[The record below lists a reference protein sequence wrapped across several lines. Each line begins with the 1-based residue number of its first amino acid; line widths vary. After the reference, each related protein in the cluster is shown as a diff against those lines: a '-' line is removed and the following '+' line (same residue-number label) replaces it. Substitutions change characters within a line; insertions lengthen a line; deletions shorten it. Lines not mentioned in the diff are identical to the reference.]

1 MKRIATRLLLG
12 VALSVA
18 LPCAAGAQTLLFDY
32 LGFDYESPD
41 PNPGQFGEMGSGY
54 VGLGTVPGL
63 FAPLVADTANNEYTY
78 VMSGLTPVSITPLGT
93 YLIINYSTGTLSVY
107 EDSKTLGTAADYGT
121 NPPSA
126 VAPVSFTDG
135 TLFVSGP
142 LTNFQ
147 FILNTANG
155 TGSFDSQFEVTGGSQ
170 LGNFPLNQRK
180 GWTFAGATGNALNI
194 PAGYAH
200 QIDGQTFL
208 DKPVPTRNVSWGRVK
223 SLYR

>member
-1 MKRIATRLLLG
+1 MKKIATRVLLG
-12 VALSVA
+12 VVLSVA

-41 PNPGQFGEMGSGY
+41 PLTGQFGEVGSGY

-78 VMSGLTPVSITPLGT
+78 VINGLTPVAITPVGPFV
-93 YLIINYSTGTLSVY
+93 IIDYSVGTLSIY
-107 EDSKTLGTAADYGT
+107 EDSKTTGTAADYGT

-135 TLFVSGP
+135 TLFVTGP

-147 FILNTANG
+147 FILNTSNG
-155 TGSFDSQFEVTGGSQ
+155 SGSFESQFAVTGGTQ
-170 LGNFPLNQRK
+170 LPNFPLGQTT

-208 DKPVPTRNVSWGRVK
+208 AKPVPTRNVSWGRVK